1 VFECSK
7 PVGPFSQ
14 LRSFRVVLPNGQAY
28 WTVVDGGYAKVEVAD
43 RLLFDLR
50 FGHDRAESTSRMY
63 AGEPA
68 RFLSWCVLSGRSL
81 EDGAGDLSRFVLAL
95 RTTPTGTGS
104 RGLTP
109 RPETEQAPYHQGGTT
124 MTENLPAPT
133 ERPRA
138 PQLRITVAAEVPD
151 EPEQEYTA
159 VEMLLALT
167 NGLRLRG
174 VTPSLLHLEITPPR
188 RPGAHAPVPY

>member
-1 VFECSK
+1 
-7 PVGPFSQ
+7 
-14 LRSFRVVLPNGQAY
+14 
-28 WTVVDGGYAKVEVAD
+28 VVDGGYAKVEVAD